1 MSAGDHR
8 RHERTDGGRVR
19 SRRRWLRDACG
30 LAVGGLVGTGG
41 CLGRDDN
48 GSTAGDSGAD
58 GSSDGPDS
66 SSNEADNS
74 SDEADDSGGDE
85 TATATDETTTDDEG
99 DAIHAGYETREV
111 RVETADGDRL
121 GSVTA
126 AVADT
131 PDLRYTGLS
140 DTESL
145 PDDRGMLFVHESVRD
160 RTYVMRRMA
169 FGIDIVYADAD
180 GVITDIHH
188 APAPEPDEDGASQGY
203 PGRGKYVLEVVY
215 RWTAERGV
223 SAGDVLRFEPVA

>member
-1 MSAGDHR
+1 MSADDR
-8 RHERTDGGRVR
+8 RRRESADDGRVR
-19 SRRRWLRDACG
+19 SRRRWLRGACG
-30 LAVGGLVGTGG
+30 LAVGGLAGVGG
-41 CLGRDDN
+41 CLGRDGD
-48 GSTAGDSGAD
+48 GSTGDDSGAD
-58 GSSDGPDS
+58 GSGDETNDS
-66 SSNEADNS
+66 S
-74 SDEADDSGGDE
+74 DE
-85 TATATDETTTDDEG
+85 TATGDDETATGDDET
-99 DAIHAGYETREV
+99 DAIHAGYETRAV

-131 PDLRYTGLS
+131 PELRYTGLS

-145 PDDRGMLFVHESVRD
+145 PDDRGMLFVHESVGD

-180 GVITDIHH
+180 RVITEIHH
-188 APAPEPDEDGASQGY
+188 APAPEPDEDGSSQGY
-203 PGRGKYVLEVVY
+203 PGRGKYVLEVGY